1 MKCSTSTS
9 SAAQLMK
16 TWCVHLGFV
25 VFEFDDEAAEEDMV
39 GMQFQGGEM
48 ESIPLNSYLLV
59 QQSQLVN
66 AFLLTCFFIKKRFH
80 GC

>member
-25 VFEFDDEAAEEDMV
+25 VFEFDDDAAEEEDMV
-39 GMQFQGGEM
+39 GMQFQRGEM
-48 ESIPLNSYLLV
+48 GSIRLNGYLLA
-59 QQSQLVN
+59 QKSQRVN
-66 AFLLTCFFIKKRFH
+66 VFLLTCFFFSKKIP
-80 GC
+80 C